1 LAFSLLRKNKPVRY
15 VFVILTNENSAK
27 LITMPTITALTLY
40 PIKSCAGIAL
50 QSAMLT
56 ETGLSFATV
65 YDREWMVVDCDGQ
78 CLTQREYPKMA
89 LIKPSFV
96 DGKLVLQAIG
106 VTPLDIPLAQA
117 EATQL
122 KTIQVQVWDDVLL
135 ACDEGDNSA
144 AWFSAVLGVACRLVR
159 FHPSATRVANNQWTA
174 DKDVP
179 THFSDGYPLLLI
191 SEASLADL
199 NQKLIVK
206 GLASVP
212 MNRFRPNIVIDG
224 IEAFEE
230 DYAESLTK
238 SETDQKICL
247 RPIKPCPRCPM
258 PAVDQITAQ
267 VGDNPVD
274 VLQTYRSNP
283 MLDGAVTFGMNV
295 MVSEGTGQYLQLGD
309 VLELNLA
316 F

>member
-1 LAFSLLRKNKPVRY
+1 
-15 VFVILTNENSAK
+15 
-27 LITMPTITALTLY
+27 MPTVTALTLY

-65 YDREWMVVDCDGQ
+65 HDREWMVIDSNGQ
-78 CLTQREYPKMA
+78 FLTQREYPKMA
-89 LIKPSFV
+89 LIRPSLA
-96 DGKLVLQAIG
+96 DGKLMLQAIG
-106 VTPLDIPLAQA
+106 ALPLEIPLARTERA
-117 EATQL
+117 KL
-122 KTIQVQVWDDVLL
+122 KTIQVQVWDDNLL
-135 ACDEGDNSA
+135 ACDEGESSA
-144 AWFSAVLGVACRLVR
+144 AWFSAILGIACRLVR
-159 FHPSATRVANNQWTA
+159 FHPSAIRVANNQWTEN
-174 DKDVP
+174 KNVL
-179 THFSDGYPLLLI
+179 TLFSDGYPLLLI

-199 NQKLIVK
+199 NQKLALL

-230 DYAESLTK
+230 DYAESLTIAK
-238 SETDQKICL
+238 LDQAICL

-258 PAVDQITAQ
+258 PAVDQLTAL

-274 VLQTYRSNP
+274 VLQTYRANA
-283 MLDGAVTFGMNV
+283 MMDGAVTFGMNV
-295 MVSEGTGQYLQLGD
+295 MVSEGTGQYLKLGD
-309 VLELNLA
+309 ELELHLA

>member
-1 LAFSLLRKNKPVRY
+1 
-15 VFVILTNENSAK
+15 
-27 LITMPTITALTLY
+27 MPTVTAITLY
-40 PIKSCAGIAL
+40 PIKSCAGIVL

-65 YDREWMVVDCDGQ
+65 HDREWMVVDNYGL

-89 LIKPSFV
+89 LIKPSLA
-96 DGKLVLQAIG
+96 DGKLVIKSIG
-106 VTPLDIPLAQA
+106 VMPLEIPLALA
-117 EATQL
+117 ETEQR
-122 KTIQVQVWDDVLL
+122 KTIQVQVWDDKLL
-135 ACDEGDNSA
+135 ASDEGDSSA
-144 AWFSAVLGVACRLVR
+144 AWFSTVLGVACRLVR
-159 FHPSATRVANNQWTA
+159 FHPSATRVTNNHWTG
-174 DKDVP
+174 DKNVP

-199 NQKLIVK
+199 NQKLIAR
-206 GLASVP
+206 GLAAVP

-230 DYAESLTK
+230 DYADSLTMG
-238 SETDQKICL
+238 EMDQAICL

-258 PAVDQITAQ
+258 PAVDQLTAQ

-274 VLQTYRSNP
+274 MLQTYRSNA
-283 MLDGAVTFGMNV
+283 MMDGAVTFGMNV
-295 MVSEGTGQYLQLGD
+295 IVSEGSGQYLKLGD
-309 VLELNLA
+309 VLELHLA